1 MNTFPPISRRMTPWS
16 CPIVLLWLAQ
26 AAQAEVVYT
35 GLTEAQ
41 EQNARA
47 LMPLASTAC
56 DTGPWRV
63 ERLYRDAEGN
73 LRRALQALGY
83 YNIVVDATLEWGE
96 DCWRATFAVT
106 TGEPVRLR
114 NVDVRIDGDAGDDPG
129 FLDAIAVPRPAP
141 GDVLDHG
148 VYESY
153 KAALFNAA
161 DARGYFDADFRDNRV
176 TVVPDERAA
185 DLVLH
190 FDSGPRYRFSDVR
203 FTDGILRERLLQN
216 YSDIRPGDAYSSN
229 ALVELSE
236 SLDGS
241 GYFESVSINT
251 DPRDEEAHTVP
262 VDVRLTAAKRR
273 VYTIGLGFATDS
285 GPQGRLG
292 YINRRRNDRGHQ
304 FESRLFG
311 SAVKSELTASY
322 RWPLRDPRKEWFS
335 VNAGAQREDTDTS
348 ENDTFKL
355 GIQRTRSLSTRWI
368 ETHYA
373 DFAYERFTIGD
384 QDTDSRLV
392 IVGVSRESTVGRNF
406 RRTVRGRRLHLD
418 LRGATDALGSD
429 TNFLQFTASG
439 TWLRPLGEKNRAILR
454 TKLGTTVLD
463 KLTELPASVRF
474 FAGGDRSVRGYD
486 FESLGPRDDA
496 GLVIGGSRLVEL
508 SIEFDRLFR
517 ENWAVA
523 AFVDT
528 GSAFR
533 GSEPEFSTGA
543 GIGLRWYSPVGP
555 VRFDVAH
562 PFDDPDQ
569 DFRIHISL
577 GPDL

>member
-1 MNTFPPISRRMTPWS
+1 MKSFPAINRRVTPWS

-83 YNIVVDATLEWGE
+83 YNIGVDATLEWGE

-203 FTDGILRERLLQN
+203 FTDGILRERILEN
-216 YSDIRPGDAYSSN
+216 YTDIRAGDPYSAAEL
-229 ALVELSE
+229 ALLSE
-236 SLDGS
+236 SLNGS
-241 GYFESVSINT
+241 GYFGSVSISTEPRNT
-251 DPRDEEAHTVP
+251 EEKTTP
-262 VDVRLTAAKRR
+262 VEVNLMPAKRR
-273 VYTIGLGFATDS
+273 VYSVGLGFATDT

-292 YINRRRNDRGHQ
+292 YVNRRRNDRGHQ

-311 SAVKSELTASY
+311 SSVKSELTASY
-322 RWPLRDPRKEWFS
+322 RWPLRDPRREWFS
-335 VNAGAQREDTDTS
+335 INAGAQHEDTDTS

-355 GIQRTRSLSTRWI
+355 GVQRSRSLSTRWI
-368 ETHYA
+368 ETRYA
-373 DFAYERFTIGD
+373 DLAYERFKIGD
-384 QDTDSRLV
+384 QDTSSKLV
-392 IVGVSRESTVGRNF
+392 ILGISRESTIGRDF
-406 RRTVRGRRLHLD
+406 RRTTRGRRLYVD
-418 LRGATDALGSD
+418 LRGASDALGSD
-429 TNFLQFTASG
+429 TNFLQLTASG
-439 TWLRPLGEKNRAILR
+439 TWLRPLGANSRAILR
-454 TKLGTTVLD
+454 TKLGTTMQD
-463 KLTELPASVRF
+463 RLTELPVSVRF

-486 FESLGPRDDA
+486 FEALGPRDA
-496 GLVIGGSRLVEL
+496 SGAVIGGSHLAEV
-508 SIEFDRLFR
+508 SIEIDRLFR
-517 ENWAVA
+517 KSWAVA

-528 GSAFR
+528 GSAFTDTD
-533 GSEPEFSTGA
+533 PEFSTGA
-543 GIGLRWYSPVGP
+543 GLGLRWYSPVGP
-555 VRFDVAH
+555 IRFDVAH
-562 PFDDPDQ
+562 PFDDPDE